1 MSEENKK
8 LTPIW
13 IAHVDG
19 KRLDTEH
26 EGALIRIVVSDCL
39 NGIGSCTFTF
49 DDSAVELLDKKVL
62 QAGSN
67 VTLQLG
73 YKDDCGDVF
82 KGQISAIRVQREE
95 YGHKQLVVTC
105 KNALYQL
112 RHGRHMRSFSEKNAS
127 DIIGDIIDT
136 YGLKSEIDTFGATN
150 RFTAESGI
158 DDYRFI
164 LELAHTYGKDVYA
177 YGDTIYVK
185 DTIAVHNDE
194 IVYEEGK
201 SLSRFSLEENIESVI
216 AKADYVGW
224 DMLKGESF
232 NGSVS
237 VSDVSMTV
245 GGESAWNE
253 TVSVG
258 NNWISFFA
266 DDGLVDAEDAKARAA
281 AEVQNKSFGFITGTG
296 SGEGNYKLLPGMHL
310 TIKYVGAPFEGEYI
324 ADSVM
329 HSFDYTNGYTTSFS
343 VKRNMTS

>member
-1 MSEENKK
+1 M
-8 LTPIW
+8 W
-13 IAHVDG
+13 A
-19 KRLDTEH
+19 
-26 EGALIRIVVSDCL
+26 
-39 NGIGSCTFTF
+39 
-49 DDSAVELLDKKVL
+49 
-62 QAGSN
+62 
-67 VTLQLG
+67 
-73 YKDDCGDVF
+73 
-82 KGQISAIRVQREE
+82 
-95 YGHKQLVVTC
+95 
-105 KNALYQL
+105 
-112 RHGRHMRSFSEKNAS
+112 
-127 DIIGDIIDT
+127 
-136 YGLKSEIDTFGATN
+136 
-150 RFTAESGI
+150 AE
-158 DDYRFI
+158 R
-164 LELAHTYGKDVYA
+164 YGKDVYA

-245 GGESAWNE
+245 GGETAWNE

-258 NNWISFFA
+258 NNWISFFS

-329 HSFDYTNGYTTSFS
+329 HSFDYTKIPRAGQRAAKPYFYRKFRNRTKNKIFFNEN
-343 VKRNMTS
+343 KRYVPARLLYWKCKDE